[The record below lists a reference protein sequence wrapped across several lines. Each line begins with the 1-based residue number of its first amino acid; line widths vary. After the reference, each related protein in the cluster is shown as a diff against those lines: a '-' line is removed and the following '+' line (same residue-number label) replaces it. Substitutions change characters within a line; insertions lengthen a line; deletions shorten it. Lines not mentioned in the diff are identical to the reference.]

1 MSYLA
6 RLREAENFAKR
17 PSPPSVES
25 VETPSDPTLD
35 TFDTTPPGHFP
46 KIASQEEAHRAWL
59 IRHHDGALISHHF
72 IPPATEREVRS
83 WYPGAS
89 VVEVE
94 QP

>member
-6 RLREAENFAKR
+6 RLREAENFSKR
-17 PSPPSVES
+17 PSPPSAKS
-25 VETPSDPTLD
+25 AKTPHDPTFG
-35 TFDTTPPGHFP
+35 TFGTSSSGPFQ
-46 KIASQEEAHRAWL
+46 KITGLEEAHRAWL

-72 IPPATEREVRS
+72 IPPATEREVRA

-89 VVEVE
+89 TVEVE